1 MSLPFRSPRI
11 SIMAIRIR
19 RLVVCGFA
27 YPHGALGLGLGL
39 GLGLRYYL
47 HRSGKCIS
55 VYHQYHGITII
66 INGAIQSYVFPM
78 ANRRLENL
86 DKETKREKWQRKVQ
100 PTDIRYG
107 VNAEVSE
114 VAMGEDGGPDG
125 RVGAEACDLNYNQL

>member
-11 SIMAIRIR
+11 SIMAIRIL

-39 GLGLRYYL
+39 RFYL

-55 VYHQYHGITII
+55 VYHHYHSITII
-66 INGAIQSYVFPM
+66 INGAIRSYVFPM

-86 DKETKREKWQRKVQ
+86 DKETKRGKWQRKVQ
-100 PTDIRYG
+100 PTDLRYG

-114 VAMGEDGGPDG
+114 VAMGTGRKGRGGS
-125 RVGAEACDLNYNQL
+125 L